1 MVIFLSSVHGFLNL
15 NSRERIIRN
24 YIGLLIYTGYK
35 LFYRQ
40 MIFGS
45 SQEFVG
51 KKEAIKLDRRKV
63 ARSFR
68 SDWWEAAVFSRL
80 MCGGSPGS
88 RSEGAGEQRRG
99 QVSLAD
105 KS

>member
-40 MIFGS
+40 MIFNVFRYS
-45 SQEFVG
+45 
-51 KKEAIKLDRRKV
+51 KAIICR
-63 ARSFR
+63 
-68 SDWWEAAVFSRL
+68 
-80 MCGGSPGS
+80 
-88 RSEGAGEQRRG
+88 
-99 QVSLAD
+99 
-105 KS
+105 